1 MPTDPV
7 IVLVWCLGLAIAGL
21 LTWIAM
27 RALCGD
33 RFRGTPRCPRC
44 WHDQTGVSTLTCPEC
59 GFTVREVRDR
69 ERTRRHWI
77 PALLAVATL
86 AGGAIALR
94 MRFTGESVW
103 AFVPTRVLI
112 AVLPWTDGGPGRDS
126 PQSEL
131 SYRIGMGGISPG
143 SAEALVGRM
152 LAGDADAPPGSR
164 EWGDRYGGLPWE
176 LYAASTSRGGN
187 RLAGWEG
194 WKRLAELPPRIELA
208 RLTWPERDEP
218 MTVEIDAVGWWP
230 GGWQARIRVEDPAG
244 GAPARPIG
252 FDPNATGS
260 PVGIVRLDPPRP
272 DESERS
278 LVIRVDR
285 RERQPDGRWGA
296 WSARWEIPATLKL
309 PVQPA
314 LPAFPSLET
323 AFADPPPE
331 LPVQTPTVQTPT
343 LPVQGPVQDSVQ
355 EPGPAP
361 AGMLPVQS
369 PVQSPGE
376 SPGELPVQ
384 SGVQSGD
391 LPVQTPV
398 HTPGPAPRPR
408 VWTAFDTPEL
418 ADRLRRVFDD
428 GFLVWERGQDRYG
441 FRFDPQQA
449 VGDEFTNLLIGVV
462 VEVLEGDAVRRRSRL
477 WWPGGPRPNGRG
489 WSTRWE
495 IEFEDHDALDRLP
508 REPGE
513 AAGWSVRI
521 TGDRGTALRS
531 LAIGGVDAARIRGH
545 WAGTLRFPLVI
556 RPVMGEAPER
566 RYFPTDP

>member
-86 AGGAIALR
+86 AGGAISLR

-112 AVLPWTDGGPGRDS
+112 AVLPWTDGGPGRDL

-164 EWGDRYGGLPWE
+164 EWGNRYGGLPWE

-272 DESERS
+272 GEVERR

-285 RERQPDGRWGA
+285 RERQEDGSWGA
-296 WSARWEIPATLKL
+296 WSPRWEIPATVKL

-314 LPAFPSLET
+314 LPPFPAPET
-323 AFADPPPE
+323 ALTDAVRE
-331 LPVQTPTVQTPT
+331 LPVQNQALWVQTPDPAPDAE
-343 LPVQGPVQDSVQ
+343 LPVQPGVQ
-355 EPGPAP
+355 PG
-361 AGMLPVQS
+361 GS
-369 PVQSPGE
+369 PSG
-376 SPGELPVQ
+376 LPVQ
-384 SGVQSGD
+384 SGDQAPAAQLPVQSDVVRSDDPPGD
-391 LPVQTPV
+391 LPVQDPGQD
-398 HTPGPAPRPR
+398 PGPRA
-408 VWTAFDTPEL
+408 WTALDTPAL
-418 ADRLRRVFDD
+418 AERLRRVFDD

-449 VGDEFTNLLIGVV
+449 VGDEFANVLIGVV

-477 WWPGGPRPNGRG
+477 WWPGGPRLNGRG

-495 IEFEDHDALDRLP
+495 IELEDHDALDRLP
-508 REPGE
+508 REAGE

-521 TGDRGTALRS
+521 TGDRGTALRT
-531 LAIGGVDAARIRGH
+531 LALPGIDAARVRGH
-545 WAGTLRFPLVI
+545 WAGTLRFPLVV
-556 RPVMGEAPER
+556 RPVLGEAPER
-566 RYFPTDP
+566 RFFPTDP